1 MSRLVFLCLCALL
14 GAASPALAHPAPFS
28 YIDIRTTSR
37 SVELS
42 ILAHVFDVGHDVGVQ
57 PPEGLLDGPTLSAHA
72 DAIRSLID
80 TRLHLTADG
89 RPLTGST
96 WTAPEPLA
104 ERQSIRLTRSFPV
117 ASAPGHI
124 AVSTLMFPYDPAH
137 ETFVNFY
144 EGETVATQAILD
156 AGRTDLEYFTAR
168 RQGLQAVARRFVV
181 AGIQHILF
189 GPDHLLFLFGLLLLG
204 GTLRQ
209 FAVVVTAFTLTQVV
223 TLGLAAF
230 RIMTP
235 SLRFVDPGI
244 ALSIVYLGADN
255 LMVRGGRDVRLWIA
269 SAFGF
274 IHGFGF
280 AGFFRDMDLS
290 RLALTRALASFT
302 VGVEI
307 AQLLVVLAI
316 GFGLISVKA
325 RSEAA
330 SRRLAFA
337 GSIVVIAA
345 GTIWFIQRVFFPGG
359 LA

>member
-1 MSRLVFLCLCALL
+1 MKRLGFLLISFLL
-14 GAASPALAHPAPFS
+14 GAASPVGAHPAPFS
-28 YIDIRTTSR
+28 YVDIRGVNAALEI
-37 SVELS
+37 SV
-42 ILAHVFDVGHDVGVQ
+42 IMHMFDVGHDVGVE
-57 PPEGLLDGPTLSAHA
+57 PPERLLEANELSAHA
-72 DAIRSLID
+72 DAIRSLVE
-80 TRLHLTADG
+80 TRLHVSADG
-89 RPLTGST
+89 RALTTGAWS
-96 WTAPEPLA
+96 APEPLA
-104 ERQSIRLTRSFPV
+104 ERQSVRVRVRFDLPQP
-117 ASAPGHI
+117 AGH
-124 AVSTLMFPYDPAH
+124 VEVTTLMFPYDPAH

-144 EGETVATQAILD
+144 EGDAVATQAILD
-156 AGRTDLEYFTAR
+156 AGRTYMEYFTGS
-168 RQGLQAVARRFVV
+168 RQGFMAVAVRFVST
-181 AGIQHILF
+181 GIQHILF
-189 GPDHLLFLFGLLLLG
+189 GPDHLLFLVGLLLLG

-209 FAVVVTAFTLTQVV
+209 FVVIVSAFTLTQIV

-230 RIMTP
+230 RIVTP

-280 AGFFRDMDLS
+280 AGAFRDMDLS
-290 RLALTRALASFT
+290 RQALARALASFT
-302 VGVEI
+302 IGVEI
-307 AQLLVVLAI
+307 AQVIVVLAV
-316 GFGLISVKA
+316 GFALLALRA
-325 RSEAA
+325 RSETA

>member
-1 MSRLVFLCLCALL
+1 MKRLGPLCLFALL
-14 GAASPALAHPAPFS
+14 GVASAAAAHPAPFS
-28 YIDIRTTSR
+28 YIDIRGTSGA
-37 SVELS
+37 VELTVVLH
-42 ILAHVFDVGHDVGVQ
+42 IFDVGHDLGVQ
-57 PPEGLLDGPTLSAHA
+57 PPERLLESAILSSRA
-72 DAIRSLID
+72 DDVRRLVE
-80 TRLHLTADG
+80 TRLHLSADSH
-89 RPLTGST
+89 PLTGGNWS
-96 WTAPEPLA
+96 APEPLA
-104 ERQSIRLTRSFPV
+104 ERQSLRVRGRFSV
-117 ASAPGHI
+117 AAPPGHL
-124 AVSTLMFPYDPAH
+124 AVSLLMFPYDPAH
-137 ETFVNFY
+137 ESFVNFY
-144 EGETVATQAILD
+144 EGDTVATQAILD
-156 AGRTDLEYFTAR
+156 AGRTDIEYFTGT
-168 RQGLQAVARRFVV
+168 RQGLLAVARRFVL
-181 AGIQHILF
+181 AGMEHILL

-209 FAVVVTAFTLTQVV
+209 FVLVVSAFTLVQVV

-230 RIMTP
+230 RIVTP

-269 SAFGF
+269 AAFGF

-280 AGFFRDMDLS
+280 AGVFRDMDLS
-290 RLALTRALASFT
+290 SQALGRALASFS

-307 AQLLVVLAI
+307 AQAIVVLAI
-316 GFGLISVKA
+316 GFALISLKA